1 MGKSIRIRAK
11 LKGGDTTVKALITH
25 PMETGLRKNKKT
37 GEKIPAHYIQEVVCK
52 HNGKEVMTA
61 HWGPA
66 VSKNPYVSVVLSGA
80 ATGDNIELS
89 WVDNKGEKD
98 TASTQVK

>member
-1 MGKSIRIRAK
+1 MAKSIRIRAK

-37 GEKIPAHYIQEVVCK
+37 GEKIPAHYIQEVTCK
-52 HNGKEVMTA
+52 HNGNEVMTA

-66 VSKNPYVSVVLSGA
+66 VSKNPYVSIVLSGA
-80 ATGDNIELS
+80 AQGDTIEMS
-89 WVDNKGEKD
+89 WVDNQGGKD
-98 TASTQVK
+98 SASTTVK